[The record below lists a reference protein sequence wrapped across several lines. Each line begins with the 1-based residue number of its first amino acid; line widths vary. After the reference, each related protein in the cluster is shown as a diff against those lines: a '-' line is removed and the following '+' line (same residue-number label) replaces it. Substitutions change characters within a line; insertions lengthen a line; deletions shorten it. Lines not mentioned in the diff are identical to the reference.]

1 MLSPFRRC
9 KTAKMAYTA
18 VGMKTIIPDTP
29 KAAMLPSA
37 CESSAKGYAVTLA
50 RLPSVIFNRAK
61 P

>member
-1 MLSPFRRC
+1 
-9 KTAKMAYTA
+9 MAYTA